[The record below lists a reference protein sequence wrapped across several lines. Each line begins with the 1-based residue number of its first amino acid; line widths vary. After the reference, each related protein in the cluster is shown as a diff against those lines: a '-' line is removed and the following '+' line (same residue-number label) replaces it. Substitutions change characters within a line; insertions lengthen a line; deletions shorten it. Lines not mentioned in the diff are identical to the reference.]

1 MDQSDTDWGGWNTR
15 DSMDGDS
22 FSRREDSNLS
32 MGDTKSDSVYD
43 GSNIGND
50 DEYSNMYDDYN
61 DDYQDGSDT
70 EDDDDDENERPY
82 TSTPQSMP
90 FKFINGK
97 DGMATCE
104 KCGAVGIKHAFYS
117 KSKRFCSLSCSRS
130 FATSQRE
137 GKQSPTGKGDGVTSP
152 LPPKKPAAKKLAN
165 QAHLQ
170 RPVDNV
176 PRTLTKREGGLK
188 GFDWG
193 PYLSSGG
200 AEAAP
205 VSYFKHC
212 PMYDSWHNI
221 TTGMKLEVI
230 NFECD
235 LSSDAFWIA
244 TVIKIGG
251 YKALMRYE
259 GYAND
264 PSHDFWVNLCTDEV
278 HPVGWCA
285 TSGKPLVPPKYIQN
299 KYVDW
304 KEYLVKRL
312 TGSRTLPNNFYN
324 KVVESINSHGFKY
337 HMQVEVVDKMCVS
350 AMRVARVEEI
360 IGGRLRLQYS
370 DTKEEDDF
378 WCHCRSSLVHPIAW
392 SQQTGHKLH
401 ATTDYRNK
409 CLNKIAVE
417 KYDANDATPSLFFKM
432 KEPPNGLKFQV
443 GMKLEAIDPLNL
455 SAICVATVM
464 KVLKNNYLM
473 IGIDGSMAEN
483 GSDWFC
489 YHATSPCIFPVG
501 FCKINGLDLT
511 PPRGHKGP
519 FKWFDYLKQTKSLAA
534 PVKLFDKD
542 IPKHGFKS
550 GMKIEAVDL
559 MEPRLI
565 CVGTVLQV
573 VGRLLR
579 VHFDGWEN
587 EYDQWVDCES
597 PDMYP
602 VGWCEVMDYSLE
614 GPRVKVEQVQQIM
627 PTHKMSKEQK
637 KRKGKTQIYK
647 GPRKKRKTKMGSPL
661 ADQQQ
666 RSLQENNRDQGFLSY
681 GSRTRPAHHSLPPL
695 VDPVVTT
702 VLKGSQEIETSD
714 TSTNDGPPQLS
725 PHSITESQLRPSSQ
739 TPRHTDS
746 HTKSTLQP
754 YVKQEPMDISDN
766 LSNQSNT
773 SISSSPNGKTALSNL
788 LMSKTTNQVKIVTPA
803 SSQGNE
809 QMSLLAARQSTV
821 SPDQWSVSDVCY
833 FLKSHDCALY
843 CESFVKMGIDGQRLL
858 SLSKEQIASIT
869 GMKVGASLKIS
880 ELVQQLK
887 SRCSKLN
894 V

>member
-176 PRTLTKREGGLK
+176 PRTLTKRAGGLK

-264 PSHDFWVNLCTDEV
+264 RHMI
-278 HPVGWCA
+278 
-285 TSGKPLVPPKYIQN
+285 SGSISVQMRSIQ
-299 KYVDW
+299 
-304 KEYLVKRL
+304 
-312 TGSRTLPNNFYN
+312 
-324 KVVESINSHGFKY
+324 
-337 HMQVEVVDKMCVS
+337 
-350 AMRVARVEEI
+350 
-360 IGGRLRLQYS
+360 
-370 DTKEEDDF
+370 
-378 WCHCRSSLVHPIAW
+378 
-392 SQQTGHKLH
+392 
-401 ATTDYRNK
+401 
-409 CLNKIAVE
+409 
-417 KYDANDATPSLFFKM
+417 
-432 KEPPNGLKFQV
+432 
-443 GMKLEAIDPLNL
+443 
-455 SAICVATVM
+455 
-464 KVLKNNYLM
+464 
-473 IGIDGSMAEN
+473 
-483 GSDWFC
+483 
-489 YHATSPCIFPVG
+489 
-501 FCKINGLDLT
+501 
-511 PPRGHKGP
+511 
-519 FKWFDYLKQTKSLAA
+519 LA
-534 PVKLFDKD
+534 
-542 IPKHGFKS
+542 G
-550 GMKIEAVDL
+550 
-559 MEPRLI
+559 
-565 CVGTVLQV
+565 VLQV
-573 VGRLLR
+573 GNLLFPQSTFKTSMWIGKNTLLR
-579 VHFDGWEN
+579 D
-587 EYDQWVDCES
+587 
-597 PDMYP
+597 
-602 VGWCEVMDYSLE
+602 
-614 GPRVKVEQVQQIM
+614 
-627 PTHKMSKEQK
+627 
-637 KRKGKTQIYK
+637 
-647 GPRKKRKTKMGSPL
+647 
-661 ADQQQ
+661 
-666 RSLQENNRDQGFLSY
+666 
-681 GSRTRPAHHSLPPL
+681 
-695 VDPVVTT
+695 
-702 VLKGSQEIETSD
+702 
-714 TSTNDGPPQLS
+714 
-725 PHSITESQLRPSSQ
+725 
-739 TPRHTDS
+739 
-746 HTKSTLQP
+746 
-754 YVKQEPMDISDN
+754 
-766 LSNQSNT
+766 
-773 SISSSPNGKTALSNL
+773 
-788 LMSKTTNQVKIVTPA
+788 
-803 SSQGNE
+803 
-809 QMSLLAARQSTV
+809 
-821 SPDQWSVSDVCY
+821 
-833 FLKSHDCALY
+833 
-843 CESFVKMGIDGQRLL
+843 
-858 SLSKEQIASIT
+858 
-869 GMKVGASLKIS
+869 
-880 ELVQQLK
+880 
-887 SRCSKLN
+887 
-894 V
+894 